1 MKLLRKTVI
10 TEIDH
15 DDLVNL
21 FSTALTG
28 SDMLGCEYDKE
39 AYAKIPPEKTI
50 GDCFEDRIA
59 DTLLNGGKVYVY
71 DYYAVGEVY
80 GGKGKVMD
88 DGSGDGIYEIGLQD
102 IVNGLQAAANGSFK
116 WSDDSEEKCALQS
129 FDAFADTGD
138 WCEFDIEAGENLMQI
153 ILFNE
158 LIYE

>member
-28 SDMLGCEYDKE
+28 SDMFGCEYDKE

-71 DYYAVGEVY
+71 DYYADGEVY
-80 GGKGKVMD
+80 GSKGKVMD

-102 IVNGLQAAANGSFK
+102 VVNGLQAAANGSFK
-116 WSDDSEEKCALQS
+116 WNDDSEEKCARQS
-129 FDAFADTGD
+129 FDAFAEDEEMG
-138 WCEFDIEAGENLMQI
+138 EFDIESAESLMQI

-158 LIYE
+158 FIYG